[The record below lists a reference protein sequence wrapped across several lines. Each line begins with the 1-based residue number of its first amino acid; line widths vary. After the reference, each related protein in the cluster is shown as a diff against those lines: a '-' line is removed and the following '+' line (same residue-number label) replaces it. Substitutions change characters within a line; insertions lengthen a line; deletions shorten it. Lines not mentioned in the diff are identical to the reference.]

1 MKAPSLTLGIEEEY
15 QIIDPSTRELRSY
28 ITEILAGD
36 HIILDEV
43 KPELHQSMVEI
54 GSRVCRTPQ
63 EMREELVRLRGLVM
77 DLAGRSGLV
86 IAAAGTHPFS
96 CWTKQEITPLER
108 YVGVKQDLQDLA
120 QQLLIFGTHI
130 HVGIED
136 KDFLIEAMNVSRYL
150 LPHVLA
156 LSTSSPFWQ
165 GRRTGLKSYR
175 SIVFRNFPRT
185 GVPPILR
192 SYAEYDELLGTLV
205 ATRCVP
211 DGSKIWWDARP
222 HHAYPTLEFRVCDVC
237 TRVEEAVCLGAI
249 LQAIVAK
256 VWRLRRDN
264 LTFRLYAP
272 AMIEENKWRAVR
284 FGLDGKLID
293 FGKGK
298 EQPARELITEM
309 LEWFVDDVV
318 DELGSRREV
327 EYAFEIMRGGTSADR
342 QLAVYEETRDLRA
355 VVDRLISET
364 AEGVRPEIAAS
375 FGKRQASGDP
385 YRATVVGDSAST
397 ISQGAGIAS

>member
-15 QIIDPSTRELRSY
+15 QIIDPETRELKSY

-36 HIILDEV
+36 KLLLDEV
-43 KPELHQSMVEI
+43 KPELHQSMIEI

-63 EMREELVRLRGLVM
+63 ELRAELVRLRGMVM
-77 DLAGRSGLV
+77 DLAARSNLAIG
-86 IAAAGTHPFS
+86 AAGTHPFS

-108 YVGVKQDLQDLA
+108 YIGVQQDLQDLA

-192 SYAEYDELLGTLV
+192 SNAAYDELLASLV
-205 ATRCVP
+205 STRCVP

-222 HHAYPTLEFRVCDVC
+222 HHAFPTLEFRVCDVC
-237 TRVEEAVCLGAI
+237 TRVEEAVCVAAI

-256 VWRLRRDN
+256 IWKLRRDN

-272 AMIEENKWRAVR
+272 ALIEENKWRAVR
-284 FGLDGKLID
+284 FGLDGNLID
-293 FGKGK
+293 FGKSR
-298 EQPARELITEM
+298 EQPARELITEL

-327 EYAFEIMRGGTSADR
+327 GYAFEIMRGGTSADR
-342 QLAVYEETRDLRA
+342 QLAVYEQTGDLRA
-355 VVDRLISET
+355 VVDSIVAET
-364 AEGVRPEIAAS
+364 ADGVRPEIVS
-375 FGKRQASGDP
+375 FFSTRPSTGER
-385 YRATVVGDSAST
+385 YRAIKLGDSSRQT
-397 ISQGAGIAS
+397 QGVA

>member
-15 QIIDPSTRELRSY
+15 QIIDPQTRELKSY

-36 HIILDEV
+36 KLLLDEV
-43 KPELHQSMVEI
+43 KPELHQSMIEI
-54 GSRVCRTPQ
+54 GSRVCKTPQ
-63 EMREELVRLRGLVM
+63 ELRDELVRLRGMVM
-77 DLAGRSGLV
+77 DLAAGSGLV

-96 CWTKQEITPLER
+96 SWIDQEITPLER
-108 YVGVKQDLQDLA
+108 YVGVREDLQDLA

-136 KDFLIEAMNVSRYL
+136 RDFLIEAMNVSRYL

-156 LSTSSPFWQ
+156 LSTSSPFWM

-185 GVPPILR
+185 GVPPILG
-192 SYAEYDELLGTLV
+192 SSGDYDELLGSLV

-211 DGSKIWWDARP
+211 NGSKIWWDARP

-237 TRVEEAVCLGAI
+237 TRVEEAVCIAAI

-256 VWRLRRDN
+256 IWKLRRDN
-264 LTFRLYAP
+264 LTFRLYSSALVD
-272 AMIEENKWRAVR
+272 ENKWRAVR
-284 FGLDGKLID
+284 FGLDGNLID
-293 FGKGK
+293 FGR
-298 EQPARELITEM
+298 ETELPARELITEM

-327 EYAFEIMRGGTSADR
+327 EYAFQIMRGGTSADR
-342 QLAVYEETRDLRA
+342 QLAVYQETGDLRS
-355 VVDRLISET
+355 VVDRLVAET
-364 AEGVRPEIAAS
+364 AEGVRPAIVEKYA
-375 FGKRQASGDP
+375 RRPLTGDR
-385 YRATVVGDSAST
+385 YRATVIGVDTST
-397 ISQGAGIAS
+397 QLQGAT